1 MSIKVNGKTIAGS
14 GGAIKRYL
22 PYVNY
27 GKNEIVLSSNEST
40 VIYYK
45 SLEEN
50 NVGNNLQDTRYW
62 QKLEGSG
69 GGGTLQMFDT
79 VLKDYLLSFEESKGL
94 ALQGTYVYKEAV
106 AGTRYGYPDFYER
119 CLKEFDEATI
129 TENVNSVTVKV
140 HSNGHKFYDIANKE
154 AIDAFFNTMGT
165 AWFYGVDIENQ
176 RIFLPRNNYFEQV
189 TSDVSQVGKSIEAG
203 LPNITGAIHFSGID
217 GWAGS
222 ESAFY
227 ETLGTGAGRGHNGS
241 SGSCDVWFRFDASRS
256 SKVYNKSNTVQPN
269 AVKKLLY
276 ICVGNTE
283 ANSTIAV
290 EQITTTNNDTIP
302 LFTAQYFDFEPN
314 NASWLKAGSRSNNGS
329 IYKSCY
335 STLVNCL
342 YGENTNNI
350 KVIDIDNMV
359 TEVDYSCYWK
369 VDKTSQSF
377 ITPDIASTYAN
388 NRILVDKKAP
398 TDTDPTWYNLYSDGW
413 LEQGGKVA
421 TGVDKSFIVN
431 LVKDFNDATYSCNIT
446 LLSTTT
452 TVNNNAVGP
461 VWISSI
467 TQTNFTCVNDTWD
480 GTLLWRACGYTEIP
494 NPSQYTQNVN
504 LYFKVANAVENLQ
517 LLDAGKVIE
526 SLNNKID
533 LKDCKAYPI
542 ETYQSGNSWYRLW
555 SDGWCEQGGQVIAT
569 TNGGV
574 ITTVFLKPYK
584 QLPNV
589 FINFAYSADGGSY
602 YQYLCAR
609 NVTTTQFQFSG
620 NVASTQCTMWTSQG
634 YVNL

>member
-1 MSIKVNGKTIAGS
+1 
-14 GGAIKRYL
+14 
-22 PYVNY
+22 
-27 GKNEIVLSSNEST
+27 
-40 VIYYK
+40 
-45 SLEEN
+45 
-50 NVGNNLQDTRYW
+50 
-62 QKLEGSG
+62 
-69 GGGTLQMFDT
+69 
-79 VLKDYLLSFEESKGL
+79 
-94 ALQGTYVYKEAV
+94 
-106 AGTRYGYPDFYER
+106 
-119 CLKEFDEATI
+119 
-129 TENVNSVTVKV
+129 
-140 HSNGHKFYDIANKE
+140 
-154 AIDAFFNTMGT
+154 MGT
-165 AWFYGVDIENQ
+165 AWFYGVDIENE
-176 RIFLPRNNYFEQV
+176 RIFLPRNNYFEQAS
-189 TSDVSQVGKSIEAG
+189 TTNVGQSIEAG
-203 LPNITGAIHFSGID
+203 LPNITGSHTQGLGSWND
-217 GWAGS
+217 GGTATG
-222 ESAFY
+222 AFY
-227 ETLGTGAGRGHNGS
+227 RGGGSGEIGS
-241 SGSCDVWFRFDASRS
+241 SGTAIKKYSVYFDASLS
-256 SKVYNKSNTVQPN
+256 NPIYGKSNTVQPN

-283 ANSTIAV
+283 ASSIIEV
-290 EQITTTNNDTIP
+290 QEITTTSNDTIP

-314 NASWLKAGSRSNNGS
+314 NASWLKASSKSTNGS

-359 TEVDYSCYWK
+359 TGVDYSCYWK
-369 VDKTSQSF
+369 VDQTSQSF
-377 ITPDIASTYAN
+377 ITPDIATMYTN

-421 TGVDKSFIVN
+421 TAVDKSFIVN

-494 NPSQYTQNVN
+494 DPSQYTQNVN

-555 SDGWCEQGGQVIAT
+555 SDGWCEQGGQVVAT
-569 TNGGV
+569 TNGAI

-609 NVTTTQFQFSG
+609 NVTTTQFQFAG